1 MFSKRNLF
9 QLVPH
14 CPGIPSEVQK
24 ATATRLTA
32 TGRPARMKPMIFDS
46 PSSFGRAFRIVTFGE
61 SHGPAV
67 GVVMDGVKPGLVFD
81 LAGIQKELDRRRPG
95 QSDLVTPRQE
105 GDRVQVLSGV
115 FEGRTTGHPIALMVF
130 NENQRSADYQAIQ
143 ELFRP
148 GHADLTFDRK
158 YGIRDPRGGGRS
170 SGRETLARVA
180 AGAWAKQQLEGL
192 GVRIRGFN
200 REIAGIAGTEID
212 WDFVE
217 KNPLRVAD
225 PMAFETQKLEVET
238 ARAEGDSVG
247 GIAEIWIEGL
257 PLGLGDPTFAKLDA
271 LLAYGCMS
279 IGAVKGVE
287 IGSGFESSRK
297 RGSDN
302 NDPLTPGGP
311 AKNDAGG
318 TLGGISTGAPVIVRL
333 AVKPTSSISKV
344 QQTISKDGQAAEI
357 RTHGRHDPCIAP
369 RIVPVAEAM
378 CALVVYDAWL
388 TQQDLR
394 AGSIPVAEDWDFDL
408 AEGHNSSQKRSEPDF

>member
-1 MFSKRNLF
+1 ML
-9 QLVPH
+9 
-14 CPGIPSEVQK
+14 
-24 ATATRLTA
+24 
-32 TGRPARMKPMIFDS
+32 FDS
-46 PSSFGRAFRIVTFGE
+46 PSTFGRAFRILTFGE

-67 GVVMDGVKPGLVFD
+67 GVVLDGVKPGLPFE
-81 LAGIQKELDRRRPG
+81 LEAIQQELDRRRPG

-115 FEGRTTGHPIALMVF
+115 FEGRTTGHPIALVVF
-130 NENQRSADYQAIQ
+130 NENQKSGDYAAIR

-148 GHADLTFDRK
+148 GHADLTYDRK
-158 YGIRDPRGGGRS
+158 YGIRDARGGGRS

-180 AGAWAKQQLEGL
+180 AGAWAKQRLAEQ

-200 REIAGIAGTEID
+200 REIAGLAGTAVD
-212 WDFVE
+212 WEFVE

-225 PMAFETQKLEVET
+225 PDRFEAQKAAVEA

-247 GIAEIWIEGL
+247 GVAEVWIEGL

-271 LLAYGCMS
+271 LLAYACMS

-287 IGSGFESSRK
+287 LGAGFASARR
-297 RGSDN
+297 RGSEN
-302 NDPLTPGGP
+302 NDPLAPEGP
-311 AKNDAGG
+311 TKNDAGG
-318 TLGGISTGAPVIVRL
+318 TLGGISTGAPVVVRL
-333 AVKPTSSISKV
+333 AVKPTSSIAKT
-344 QQTISKDGQAAEI
+344 QATISYSGEAAEI
-357 RTHGRHDPCIAP
+357 STKGRHDPCIAP

-394 AGSIPVAEDWDFDL
+394 
-408 AEGHNSSQKRSEPDF
+408 EGAVPRVEPWLPQPKLDHKSTGI